1 MRMDALRA
9 TSAAPRSAAGS
20 AKPLRD
26 LAMKMWRTRL
36 SPLVKLSFFA
46 MGTQVS
52 ITVSAAGHRGRREE
66 AVSAIA
72 EIERLMQDFGRHWWA
87 WGDGALAG
95 INAQLAA
102 GRVADI
108 PPAMRR
114 LFARAWAV
122 RQATGGLFDPRVASL
137 VKLWGFHDMAALRD
151 TPPSPLQVE
160 GALHALRAAPGY
172 DGGGAYG
179 PAPGVGWD
187 FGGIGKGWIVDICLE
202 RLRDL
207 GFPDAIV
214 DAGGNLAVRGARGD
228 RPWRIGI
235 RNPRSDADAP
245 SLLASI
251 VARDEAVNTHG
262 DDQRFF
268 EHDGQRYSHILDP
281 AIGWPAQGLR
291 SITVVHP
298 DGTLAEAG
306 GAALYVAGR
315 DGWRRLSRKLGLNQV
330 MVVTAEGE
338 VQATASLAARIKT
351 ESDVTVRVVA

>member
-1 MRMDALRA
+1 
-9 TSAAPRSAAGS
+9 
-20 AKPLRD
+20 
-26 LAMKMWRTRL
+26 
-36 SPLVKLSFFA
+36 
-46 MGTQVS
+46 
-52 ITVSAAGHRGRREE
+52 
-66 AVSAIA
+66 
-72 EIERLMQDFGRHWWA
+72 
-87 WGDGALAG
+87 
-95 INAQLAA
+95 
-102 GRVADI
+102 
-108 PPAMRR
+108 
-114 LFARAWAV
+114 
-122 RQATGGLFDPRVASL
+122 LFDPRVASL

-151 TPPSPLQVE
+151 EPPPAAQVE
-160 GALHALRAAPGY
+160 TALRAMRNAPTY
-172 DGGGAYG
+172 DGGGVYG

-202 RLRDL
+202 RLREL

-235 RNPRSDADAP
+235 RNPRGAVDGPAATDELP
-245 SLLASI
+245 TSLLATM

-268 EHDGQRYSHILDP
+268 EHRGQRYSHILDP

-291 SITVVHP
+291 SITVVHQ

-338 VQATASLAARIKT
+338 VQATAALAARIKP
-351 ESDVTVRVVA
+351 ENEIAVKVVN